1 MTNLLKSGHVKS
13 ISCRYFFINFFF
25 PFYCPVSSEFS
36 GHSVLAFKF
45 YNLNPLE
52 ALRKKAKNT
61 GRKRKKKRKR
71 TKREKNETQSLFT
84 FFIKENSSNDPEF
97 TLNIVKSEMDAR
109 KFWCFFFGCFFSF
122 LPQQL
127 LSYCLFQYFSEK

>member
-61 GRKRKKKRKR
+61 GRKRKKKKEKELNGKR
-71 TKREKNETQSLFT
+71 TKPNLFSLFL
-84 FFIKENSSNDPEF
+84 S
-97 TLNIVKSEMDAR
+97 R
-109 KFWCFFFGCFFSF
+109 KIQVMIQN
-122 LPQQL
+122 LR
-127 LSYCLFQYFSEK
+127 

>member
-1 MTNLLKSGHVKS
+1 M
-13 ISCRYFFINFFF
+13 
-25 PFYCPVSSEFS
+25 SSEFS

-97 TLNIVKSEMDAR
+97 TLNIVKSEMNAR
-109 KFWCFFFGCFFSF
+109 KFRCFFFCFVFF
-122 LPQQL
+122 RFYHN
-127 LSYCLFQYFSEK
+127 SYCLNVYFSISVKNNIIR